1 MKLLSKFNS
10 LLILLLLLNFAF
22 ISCDEKAE
30 DAKNEDTVDGFT
42 KEDRELL
49 KKNEEKFN
57 FNVEVTRM
65 MDIIINSLYTNKEVF
80 IRELISNSSDACD
93 KARFLAVQNPDYL
106 GDNKELKII
115 IETDRNTKTFS
126 ITDTG
131 VGMTKNDLVKNLG
144 TIAKSGTTS
153 FIEAISKGNS
163 LNLIGQFGVGFY
175 STYLVSNKVVVT
187 SKNVDDNQHVW
198 VSTAGSSFTVS
209 KDPRGNTL
217 GRGTKITLYL
227 KEDSVEFCETD
238 TVKKNIK
245 KYSEFIDYPIYMKIN
260 KTYTEEEETDEYENE
275 TDTTAVNETK
285 KEDNKTDDL
294 EIKDED
300 EEKKKEKRKKKTKSV
315 TKWKWDYELIN
326 ENKPIWLRDK
336 KEITKEEYVKFYKA
350 LTKDSEDPLAYEHG
364 KLEGEVN
371 FRYILFIP
379 GKRPY
384 DLYDNYYGKS
394 SSLKLYVR
402 RVLVSEQFEDL
413 MPRYLNFIKGVVD
426 SDDLPLNVSREA
438 LQQIKMIKVMSNK
451 LVKASIQ
458 IMIKLAVE
466 KEEDDDEDDDDED
479 DEEDNETES
488 KNETEAKADNDTK
501 SEDDDEEDDEKEE
514 KEKKKDTKYKKFF
527 ENYGKN
533 IKLGVIEDIQN
544 RNKLAK
550 LLRFYST
557 HNIDE
562 LTSFDE
568 YIKRMKPKQEQIYF
582 LAGEDKAAVTKSPL
596 IQKILEK
603 GGEVLILDDPID
615 EFCLQNLGEYE
626 KKKLKNVAKGEFK
639 LWEEDEELQ
648 KKKEKKIEKDFK
660 PLIEWWKKL
669 LGAKVENIVVSQR
682 LTDSPCIMVG
692 TEHGY
697 SASMERIQKAQA
709 FANQDKITAQFL
721 YARKTL
727 EINPNH
733 PAIKQ
738 LKEQVGTSDK
748 VSEDV
753 EDTAML
759 LFENALLESGYSL
772 PDPHAF
778 GQRMEKVL
786 KFNLG
791 LSRDEKVSPYEVVL
805 DDNDDDD
812 DDDDKKDDDEDDDDK
827 KDDKKD
833 DDKKDDDKKDDGKKE
848 KDKKDDEKKEDKKD
862 EKKEEK
868 KEEKK
873 SEDL

>member
-1 MKLLSKFNS
+1 MKFTSKYYF
-10 LLILLLLLNFAF
+10 LLILLILSNFIF
-22 ISCDEKAE
+22 INCDDKKEEGKDE
-30 DAKNEDTVDGFT
+30 EVVDGFT

-80 IRELISNSSDACD
+80 IRELISNASDACD

-115 IETDRNTKTFS
+115 VETDRATKTFS

-153 FIEAISKGNS
+153 FIEAISKGNA

-187 SKNVDDNQHVW
+187 SKHADDNQHVW

-209 KDPRGNTL
+209 RDPRGNTL

-275 TDTTAVNETK
+275 TDTSAVNDTK
-285 KEDNKTDDL
+285 KEDEEKKDNKTDDL

-300 EEKKKEKRKKKTKSV
+300 EEKKKETRKKKTKTV

-350 LTKDSEDPLAYEHG
+350 LTKDSEEPLAYDHG

-426 SDDLPLNVSREA
+426 SDDLPLNVSRES

-458 IMIKLAVE
+458 LMIKLAVE
-466 KEEDDDEDDDDED
+466 KEEDEDEDDDDED
-479 DEEDNETES
+479 DEDDEE
-488 KNETEAKADNDTK
+488 NETEAKNETEEAKAENETK
-501 SEDDDEEDDEKEE
+501 NEDDEEDDEKEE
-514 KEKKKDTKYKKFF
+514 KEEKKKDTKFNKFF

-568 YIKRMKPKQEQIYF
+568 YVKRMKPKQEQIYF
-582 LAGEDKAAVTKSPL
+582 LAGEDKAAAAKSPL

-603 GGEVLILDDPID
+603 GGEVFILDDPID

-669 LGAKVENIVVSQR
+669 LGPKVENIIVSQR

-709 FANQDKITAQFL
+709 FAQQDKITAQFL

-733 PAIKQ
+733 PAIKA
-738 LKEQVGTSDK
+738 LKDLVGTSDK

-759 LFENALLESGYSL
+759 LFENAMLETGYSL

-778 GQRMEKVL
+778 GLRMEKVL

-805 DDNDDDD
+805 DDSDDEDDEKKDDDDDDD
-812 DDDDKKDDDEDDDDK
+812 DDDDKKDK
-827 KDDKKD
+827 KD
-833 DDKKDDDKKDDGKKE
+833 E
-848 KDKKDDEKKEDKKD
+848 KKD

-868 KEEKK
+868 TEEKKEEKTEEKTEEKKEEKK
-873 SEDL
+873 DEDL